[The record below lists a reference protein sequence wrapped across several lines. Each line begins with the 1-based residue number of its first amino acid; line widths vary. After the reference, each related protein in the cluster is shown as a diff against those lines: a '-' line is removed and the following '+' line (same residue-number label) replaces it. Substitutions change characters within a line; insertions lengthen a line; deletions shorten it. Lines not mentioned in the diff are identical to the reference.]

1 MACPACSFDA
11 PLDSVYCPKC
21 GHRMSY
27 PAPGSP
33 AASNLAA
40 SGPLAA
46 GSPNAV
52 DKLRA
57 GRPNVGGDAEVPL
70 WEGSYSPKAM
80 YGSWL
85 LAGFVTLVALVLTVV
100 LFPVAYL
107 WIAAWAVAGILWLTF
122 GVYYAIERYSIAYT
136 LTSHRFVHQTG
147 ILRRVIN
154 RIETID
160 IDDVMIEQGFVERM
174 FGVGTIRLLSSDTS
188 HPQLHL
194 RGIDDVRN
202 VANLIDNARRDE
214 RRKRGMYIESV

>member
-1 MACPACSFDA
+1 MACPACSYDA

-27 PAPGSP
+27 PAPG
-33 AASNLAA
+33 AA
-40 SGPLAA
+40 SGPAAA
-46 GSPNAV
+46 GSPTAI
-52 DKLRA
+52 DKFRA
-57 GRPNVGGDAEVPL
+57 GRNSPSADDAELPL

-85 LAGFVTLVALVLTVV
+85 LAGFVTVAALVLTIV
-100 LFPVAYL
+100 LSAVAFAWL
-107 WIAAWAVAGILWLTF
+107 AAWAIAGVLWITF
-122 GVYYAIERYSIAYT
+122 GVYYLIERYSIAYT

-160 IDDVMIEQGFVERM
+160 IDDVTIEQGFIERM

-194 RGIDDVRN
+194 RGIDDVRH
-202 VANLIDNARRDE
+202 VANLIDNARREE

>member
-27 PAPGSP
+27 PAPGSAP
-33 AASNLAA
+33 ASNVAASATA
-40 SGPLAA
+40 AA
-46 GSPNAV
+46 GSPNAI
-52 DKLRA
+52 DRLRA
-57 GRPNVGGDAEVPL
+57 DRPNGGNDAEVPL

-100 LFPVAYL
+100 LLPVAYL
-107 WIAAWAVAGILWLTF
+107 WIAAWAIAGILWLTF
-122 GVYYAIERYSIAYT
+122 GVYYLIERYSIAYT

-160 IDDVMIEQGFVERM
+160 IDDVMIEQGFIERM

>member
-1 MACPACSFDA
+1 
-11 PLDSVYCPKC
+11 
-21 GHRMSY
+21 MSY

-33 AASNLAA
+33 AAANVAA
-40 SGPLAA
+40 SGPVAT

-57 GRPNVGGDAEVPL
+57 GRPNGGADSEVSL

-100 LFPVAYL
+100 LFPIAYL
-107 WIAAWAVAGILWLTF
+107 WIAAWAIAGILWITF
-122 GVYYAIERYSIAYT
+122 GAYYLIERYSISYT

-160 IDDVMIEQGFVERM
+160 IDDVMIEQGFIERM